1 MSYSV
6 ASPPVANEMHGMMWL
21 AITCD
26 TRQCA
31 GTSEMHACLVG
42 LDDDESDARGG
53 DGELDVEVLDDGVGW
68 A

>member
-1 MSYSV
+1 
-6 ASPPVANEMHGMMWL
+6 MHGMMWL